1 MRPGAASALDTQRRF
16 ARAGDAGPGTWASA
30 WRVAVHSRHARVS
43 AHGPHRPA
51 RPRPPSDSLPPPIYT
66 CAPRP
71 RRSPFWG
78 SLKCPSK
85 RRLHEPFL
93 RACPDIVLSFSFF
106 SASSTQTPRWVSA
119 CPAQHPRGGCRRRAG
134 GRGAGTEQRGAAS
147 AVWGTN
153 VLPPADA
160 ACPTGLGTA
169 TQRAPQPGRGSWREG
184 DAGDVAG
191 PCPAGPAAQQRLAW
205 TGSRSERRTGSVH
218 LRRRRPRP
226 RRRPCVPDGDRPR
239 PTREACD
246 PRQLCVASAEGSLLL

>member
-85 RRLHEPFL
+85 RRLHEPFFKGL
-93 RACPDIVLSFSFF
+93 SQHRLVLQFFFRLEHADAKMGERLSRAAPPGRLQT
-106 SASSTQTPRWVSA
+106 ASRRQGCWHGA
-119 CPAQHPRGGCRRRAG
+119 ARGGVRILGHQCASTRRCSMPNRARNSDPACASARQG
-134 GRGAGTEQRGAAS
+134 ELAGRGRG
-147 AVWGTN
+147 
-153 VLPPADA
+153 
-160 ACPTGLGTA
+160 
-169 TQRAPQPGRGSWREG
+169 
-184 DAGDVAG
+184 
-191 PCPAGPAAQQRLAW
+191 
-205 TGSRSERRTGSVH
+205 
-218 LRRRRPRP
+218 
-226 RRRPCVPDGDRPR
+226 
-239 PTREACD
+239 
-246 PRQLCVASAEGSLLL
+246 